1 MVLVFYAVEHRVQ
14 EPGSSNKELKDIS
27 KGQGSFMSCLIYQE
41 LNIFLESA
49 GKLHKSLTASYG
61 TSDERGGQ

>member
-14 EPGSSNKELKDIS
+14 EPGLSNKELKEIS
-27 KGQGSFMSCLIYQE
+27 KGQGSFMSYLKCQE
-41 LNIFLESA
+41 LNLFLESA

-61 TSDERGGQ
+61 TLDERGGQ